1 LLSHVFFVNVREV
14 VIRKGEQTAVKN
26 TRNLYG
32 KWMSIF
38 AVLLIAELFIEI
50 IPLFKPDVRFFLYAS
65 IIGFLWTM
73 LVNFALL
80 RGMAKAAIE
89 LRANKQK
96 LKSIFDSLDVAIW
109 SHDLK
114 ADRLLITPG
123 IEKLYGYNL
132 EEFYQ
137 DFKLWKKV
145 IHPKDLDAIKER
157 EQRIAMGEIVTNE
170 YRIIRPDGKVR
181 WIQDRGVPTLNN
193 MGQLIDF
200 HSVLFDITDRK
211 ESEDRYR
218 SLVEMSPDII
228 AVIFQKKFYYIN
240 QAGCQILG
248 ALSPKEILGESV
260 WKFTPDKIYDEFQKL
275 VDGNCKRE
283 RKTIEIEIKRLD
295 GLNSIVEVSAMPIIY
310 EGRQATQIVGRDITE
325 RKKAEKTIKTMAF
338 HDSLTELPNRNKF
351 SSTLNEII
359 TQKKEKELAIFF
371 LDLDRFK
378 QINDTK
384 GHSVGDLL
392 LKKVA
397 EYLQQAVGNNGM
409 VSRYG
414 GDEFII
420 LANNM
425 DKQRASLLA
434 QKILDQFSEVI
445 ELERNTYFITP
456 SIGISLYPLD
466 GSDVESLIQKADSA
480 MYQAKENGKNNFQFF
495 SCELANLA
503 LRKVELENDLRKAL
517 EKKSLQLY
525 YQPQINLETG
535 KMVGVEA
542 LLRWKHPKYGDISPA
557 EFIPLAEE
565 SGLIVS
571 IGKWVLKT
579 ACEQN
584 KAWQNAGFD
593 LIPIAV
599 NISVRQFQDEH
610 FVDMVLCILNST
622 KLDPA
627 YLELEI
633 TESILQNLNE
643 STKILNQLKEHG
655 IGFSIDDFGT
665 GYSSLSYLRHL
676 PLDKIKIDKSF
687 LDHIDGDSHQRTM
700 VKTIIDMG
708 HNLGFTVVAEGIEKL
723 EQVNIL
729 KEYACQIG
737 QGYYFSKPLIGEK
750 MNTFLKEKGCP

>member
-633 TESILQNLNE
+633 TESILQNINE

>member
-1 LLSHVFFVNVREV
+1 MKFKS
-14 VIRKGEQTAVKN
+14 
-26 TRNLYG
+26 NLHG

-38 AVLLIAELFIEI
+38 IVLLIAELMIEI
-50 IPLFKPDVRFFLYAS
+50 VPIFKPDVKFFLYAS

-80 RGMAKAAIE
+80 KGMAKAAIE
-89 LRANKQK
+89 LRANKLK
-96 LKSIFDSLDVAIW
+96 LKSIFDTLDVAIW
-109 SHDLK
+109 SHDIK

-145 IHPKDLDAIKER
+145 IHPQDLDAITER
-157 EQRIAMGEIVTNE
+157 EQRIANGEVTTNE

-181 WIQDRGVPTLNN
+181 WIQDRGVPTLNDQ
-193 MGQLIDF
+193 GQLIDF

-211 ESEDRYR
+211 ESEDLYR

-228 AVIFQKKFYYIN
+228 AVIFQEKFDYIN

-248 ALSPKEILGESV
+248 ATSAKEILGELV
-260 WKFTPDKIYDEFQKL
+260 WGFTPKKVYDDFQRL
-275 VDGNCKRE
+275 VDRNGKCE

-295 GLNSIVEVSAMPIIY
+295 GLNIIVELSAMPIIY
-310 EGRQATQIVGRDITE
+310 KGRQATQIVGRDITG
-325 RKKAEKTIKTMAF
+325 RKKAEQTIKMMAY
-338 HDSLTELPNRNKF
+338 HDSLTGLPNRNKF
-351 SSTLNEII
+351 RLYLNDFISK
-359 TQKKEKELAIFF
+359 KKEDTLAIFF

-378 QINDTK
+378 FINDTK
-384 GHSVGDLL
+384 GHSIGDLL

-397 EYLQQAVGNNGM
+397 ERLQQEIDNSGI

-420 LANNM
+420 LAEQM
-425 DKQRASLLA
+425 DKQKASELA
-434 QKILDQFSEVI
+434 KKILKVFSQHFELDQY
-445 ELERNTYFITP
+445 THFITP
-456 SIGISLYPLD
+456 SIGISLYPVD
-466 GSDVESLIQKADSA
+466 GTDVESLIQKADTA

-503 LRKVELENDLRKAL
+503 LRKIELEDELRKAL
-517 EKKSLQLY
+517 EQNALQLY
-525 YQPQINLETG
+525 YQPQIDLETG
-535 KMVGVEA
+535 KLVGVEA
-542 LLRWKHPKYGDISPA
+542 LLRWEHPGRGYISPT
-557 EFIPLAEE
+557 EFIPLAED
-565 SGLIVS
+565 SGLIVP
-571 IGKWVLKT
+571 IGLWVLET

-584 KAWQNAGFD
+584 KAWQDAGFD
-593 LIPIAV
+593 AIPIAV
-599 NISVRQFQDEH
+599 NISVRQFQDER
-610 FVDMVLCILNST
+610 FVDKVLSILEHTGLN
-622 KLDPA
+622 PA

-633 TESILQNLNE
+633 TESILQNINE
-643 STKILNQLKEHG
+643 STIILNQLKEHG
-655 IGFSIDDFGT
+655 IRFSIDDFGT

-687 LDHIDGDSHQRTM
+687 LDHIDVDSHERTM

-708 HNLGFTVVAEGIEKL
+708 NNLGFTVVAEGIEKQ
-723 EQVNIL
+723 EQVTIL

-737 QGYYFSKPLIGEK
+737 QGYYYSLPLIVEQ
-750 MNTFLKEKGCP
+750 MDNFLIENRKSL